1 MLWKKGKVE
10 QGMKG
15 YERDRTAVFIM
26 VVRKVL
32 VWKMIYDQELQRSKK
47 EIPPLSIPNGL
58 KG

>member
-1 MLWKKGKVE
+1 
-10 QGMKG
+10 MKG